1 MPISIITRAYKTSE
15 LRNLVNNL
23 DLNTEIEK
31 EIVAVC
37 NINDY
42 NIKNAN
48 LIIEDLNKFE
58 AKITGIKKAVY
69 DKILL
74 LDSDQI
80 QEKGRLKELENKK
93 MI

>member
-15 LRNLVNNL
+15 LKNLVNNL
-23 DLNTEIEK
+23 NSNTEIEK

-42 NIKNAN
+42 NIKNVK
-48 LIIEDLNKFE
+48 LIIEDSNRFE
-58 AKITGIKKAVY
+58 ARITGIKNAVY

-74 LDSDQI
+74 LWW
-80 QEKGRLKELENKK
+80 RRCVR
-93 MI
+93 